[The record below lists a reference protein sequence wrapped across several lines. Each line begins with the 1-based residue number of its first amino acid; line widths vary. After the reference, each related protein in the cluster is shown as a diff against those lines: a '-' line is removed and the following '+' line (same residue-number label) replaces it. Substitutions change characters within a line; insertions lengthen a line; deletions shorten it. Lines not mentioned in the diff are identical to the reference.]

1 MTGHYSVR
9 ALETILIKLIMQAK
23 EKMTATL
30 TEMEKEVQQ
39 QKKRIHELELTQV
52 KLEEALNAQIHA
64 RLEEDRIRQELER
77 YSKFHITSFYSYLCQ
92 HTTLNFFHYTYRQ
105 LAEEQNKLAELLL
118 HQSQL
123 ESLALRSQED
133 SSTTTPPISL
143 QTEESSQHNTEVR
156 DKWR

>member
-9 ALETILIKLIMQAK
+9 ALETILIKLLIMQAK
-23 EKMTATL
+23 EKTTATL

-77 YSKFHITSFYSYLCQ
+77 YWQISYYFILFIPLPTHHATFLSLYIQATC
-92 HTTLNFFHYTYRQ
+92 RG
-105 LAEEQNKLAELLL
+105 AE
-118 HQSQL
+118 
-123 ESLALRSQED
+123 
-133 SSTTTPPISL
+133 
-143 QTEESSQHNTEVR
+143 
-156 DKWR
+156 